1 VNPEEIAFF
10 APMPGLPPLYAA
22 LRGRLAERYPGMRV
36 KVGKTQISF
45 ANRHLFAMVSL
56 PRPRGRGDSLLVSF
70 GLPYRVD
77 SPRIAQAVEP
87 YPNRWT
93 HHVFIAREDDL
104 DGQLM
109 DWLDAAFHFS
119 MAK

>member
-56 PRPRGRGDSLLVSF
+56 PRPRGSRTRTAG
-70 GLPYRVD
+70 
-77 SPRIAQAVEP
+77 RIMSSSRA
-87 YPNRWT
+87 RTIWT
-93 HHVFIAREDDL
+93 AN
-104 DGQLM
+104 
-109 DWLDAAFHFS
+109 
-119 MAK
+119 